1 MDGWKML
8 KRHDVAHIHPFNLA
22 KGEIWRGALVAI
34 NAGVLTVALWLDA
47 DEYDKAVLALES
59 AGWHCE
65 DKTVV
70 RSNWRSTRD
79 GIGYPLTIQKNVKYQ
94 SPGESLK
101 ESECKIK
108 S

>member
-1 MDGWKML
+1 MDDLKML
-8 KRHDVAHIHPFNLA
+8 GQYDVAHLYPETLD
-22 KGEIWRGALVAI
+22 KGEVYRSAQVVIY
-34 NAGVLTVALWLDA
+34 NGVLSVRLWLNA
-47 DEYDKAVLALES
+47 DEYDAAVLALEA

-94 SPGESLK
+94 SPGESPK